1 MQVETGRHA
10 TRCDSCPDS
19 DPYTGVMTGL
29 ILFAHGARDPR
40 WAEPFERLRQK
51 VEIARPG
58 VPVALAYLD
67 LMAPNLPGAA
77 DALVAAGC
85 RALRVVPIFLGRG
98 GHVRKDLADLLTLVA
113 QRHPAVHVDVLP
125 AIGEDDAVLQTMAD
139 VCVTG
144 LGA

>member
-1 MQVETGRHA
+1 M
-10 TRCDSCPDS
+10 
-19 DPYTGVMTGL
+19 
-29 ILFAHGARDPR
+29 
-40 WAEPFERLRQK
+40 
-51 VEIARPG
+51 
-58 VPVALAYLD
+58 PVALAYLD

-98 GHVRKDLADLLTLVA
+98 GHVRKDLADLLALVA

-139 VCVTG
+139 VCVSG
-144 LGA
+144 LRA